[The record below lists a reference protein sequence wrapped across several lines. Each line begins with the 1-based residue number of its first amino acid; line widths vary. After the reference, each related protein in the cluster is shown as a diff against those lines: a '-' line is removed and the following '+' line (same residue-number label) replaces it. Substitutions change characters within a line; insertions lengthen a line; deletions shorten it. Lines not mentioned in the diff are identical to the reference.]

1 MACLRAAEG
10 AGLRT
15 YRGLG
20 HEHWVQVWLR
30 LDMLAVGVIQD
41 CTEALP
47 VLNWG
52 QDTSG
57 EMRVG
62 RQGSR
67 NRKEGGKPS
76 PGEGK

>member
-1 MACLRAAEG
+1 
-10 AGLRT
+10 
-15 YRGLG
+15 
-20 HEHWVQVWLR
+20 
-30 LDMLAVGVIQD
+30 MLAVGVIQD

-57 EMRVG
+57 EMKVG
-62 RQGSR
+62 RQGFI